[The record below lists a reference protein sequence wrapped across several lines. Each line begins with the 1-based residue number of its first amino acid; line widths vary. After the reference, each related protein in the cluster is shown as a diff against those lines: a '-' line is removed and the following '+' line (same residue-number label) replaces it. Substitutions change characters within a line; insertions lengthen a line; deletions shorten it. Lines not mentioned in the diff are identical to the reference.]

1 MKQLIQPKGISLN
14 VESIWAKALTQC
26 SNPLGLDDDV
36 VKESLEKLTIDEKGL
51 FLNML
56 GGRVPLGY
64 RVKGATGDEVLR
76 SILSGLERVVSRIS
90 TISGRL
96 DEVILKSD

>member
-36 VKESLEKLTIDEKGL
+36 VKESLEKAPPKE
-51 FLNML
+51 
-56 GGRVPLGY
+56 Y
-64 RVKGATGDEVLR
+64 KGATCPDRDWETPLG
-76 SILSGLERVVSRIS
+76 
-90 TISGRL
+90 
-96 DEVILKSD
+96 